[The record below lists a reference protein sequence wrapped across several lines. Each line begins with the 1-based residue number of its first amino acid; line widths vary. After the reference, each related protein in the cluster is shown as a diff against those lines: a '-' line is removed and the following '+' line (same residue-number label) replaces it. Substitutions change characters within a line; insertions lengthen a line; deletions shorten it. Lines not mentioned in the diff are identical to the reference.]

1 MAVLQL
7 KSAKFRE
14 ERQHDWSRLSG
25 LLEKVESRGARSLTD
40 DQLLAIPVLYRS
52 ALSSLSVARATSLD
66 QSLIEYLEGL
76 CARAYFVVYGTRPW
90 LAERLGNFFVRGWSN
105 AVRGIW
111 KETLAS
117 FLIVVFSVLLG
128 FFLVRQ
134 NPDLY
139 FSFVSPEMAQG
150 RDPTASYQ
158 VLHDTIYGGPGEN
171 KEGLG
176 AFAAYLFQNN
186 ATVSLFAFSLGFA
199 FCVPTAMLLIA
210 EGARLGAM
218 LSVFAAKGLGWGF
231 AGWLMIHGVTEFY
244 AIILSAA
251 AGFKIGLAVAFPGDK
266 TRLDAAA
273 EAGRACG
280 GVMAGVVLML
290 IVAGMLEGFGRQLI
304 NSDVIRYS
312 IGIGTGVMWMAYFY
326 LPRRQKGLANVRL

>member
-1 MAVLQL
+1 MAALQL

-25 LLEKVESRGARSLTD
+25 LLEKVESKGARSLSD
-40 DQLLAIPVLYRS
+40 EQLLAIPVLYRS

-66 QSLIEYLEGL
+66 QSLVEYLEGL

-90 LAERLGNFFVRGWSN
+90 IGQRLGNYFVRGWSN

-139 FSFVSPEMAQG
+139 FSFVSPEMANG

-158 VLHDTIYGGPGEN
+158 TLRDTIYGNADQGE
-171 KEGLG
+171 KG

-186 ATVSLFAFSLGFA
+186 ATVSLFAFALGFA

-210 EGARLGAM
+210 NSTSLGAM
-218 LSVFAAKGLGWGF
+218 LAVFAAKGLGWQF
-231 AGWLMIHGVTEFY
+231 AGWIMIHGVTEFY
-244 AIILSAA
+244 AIILSGA

-266 TRLDAAA
+266 TRLDAAS

-290 IVAGMLEGFGRQLI
+290 VVAGILEGFGRQLI
-304 NSDVIRYS
+304 ESDVIRYS
-312 IGIGTGVMWMAYFY
+312 IGIGTGLMWMAYFY
-326 LPRRQKGLANVRL
+326 LPRRQKGGADVRL